1 MSWKVVKIL
10 LGLLVVLCVS
20 NVIFLNVYVFKI
32 LPSQLERTIA
42 LTSMASEN
50 TTDSEDCGPACKIY
64 LQEEIE
70 ELRQSLIATG
80 TSKLAVKPTSTPAVT
95 PTPSPTPIRSI
106 ETYVPLGGG
115 KTSLDQWEDLKGI
128 EGYINTES
136 YPPITNVY
144 FEVAL
149 RIPTKNGKVSARLY
163 NVTDNH
169 PVWNSEVS
177 TENET
182 STFIGS
188 RSLQLDPGN
197 KLYRVQLKTTLRY
210 ESILDFSR
218 IKIITSL

>member
-1 MSWKVVKIL
+1 MNIL
-10 LGLLVVLCVS
+10 IGILVVLSVC

-32 LPSQLERTIA
+32 LPAQLERKITVAA
-42 LTSMASEN
+42 LSTPSDN
-50 TTDSEDCGPACKIY
+50 DYDNCGPTCKLY
-64 LQEEIE
+64 VQEAIE
-70 ELRQSLIATG
+70 KFRESLPATSS
-80 TSKLAVKPTSTPAVT
+80 SKLALK
-95 PTPSPTPIRSI
+95 PSPTPTPTPTPLPASVRFI
-106 ETYVPLGGG
+106 ETYVPLGSGR
-115 KTSLDQWEDLKGI
+115 TSQDQWEDIKGI

-136 YPPITNVY
+136 YPPMTNVY

-149 RIPTKNGKVSARLY
+149 RIPTKNGRVSARLY

-188 RSLQLDPGN
+188 RSLQLDSGN
-197 KLYRVQLKTTLRY
+197 KLYRVQLKTSLKY

>member
-1 MSWKVVKIL
+1 MKIL
-10 LGLLVVLCVS
+10 VGFLVVLCVC

-32 LPSQLERTIA
+32 LPTQLERTIA
-42 LTSMASEN
+42 LTSFSKESVN
-50 TTDSEDCGPACKIY
+50 DPEDCGSACKQH
-64 LQEEIE
+64 LQEQIND
-70 ELRQSLIATG
+70 LRLSLTATSS
-80 TSKLAVKPTSTPAVT
+80 SKLAVRPSATPTSTPT
-95 PTPSPTPIRSI
+95 PTPAPIRLI

-115 KTSLDQWEDLKGI
+115 RTSQDQWEDLKGI

-136 YPPITNVY
+136 YPPMTNVY

-169 PVWNSEVS
+169 PVWNSEVA

-197 KLYRVQLKTTLRY
+197 KLYRVQLKTTLKY
-210 ESILDFSR
+210 ESILDFAR

>member
-1 MSWKVVKIL
+1 MSWKIVNVL
-10 LGLLVVLCVS
+10 LGILVVLCVG
-20 NVIFLNVYVFKI
+20 NVIFLNIYVLKI
-32 LPSQLERTIA
+32 LPAQLDRKVA
-42 LTSMASEN
+42 LASLSEKQPSDSDTCGQNCKLYIETATEQIRESISAATTSS
-50 TTDSEDCGPACKIY
+50 KIV
-64 LQEEIE
+64 L
-70 ELRQSLIATG
+70 
-80 TSKLAVKPTSTPAVT
+80 KPSPT
-95 PTPSPTPIRSI
+95 PTPSPSPVRFI

-115 KTSLDQWEDLKGI
+115 HTSQDQWEDLKGI

-136 YPPITNVY
+136 YPPMTNVY

-149 RIPTKNGKVSARLY
+149 KIPTKNGKVSARLY

-197 KLYRVQLKTTLRY
+197 KLYRVQLKTSLRY
-210 ESILDFSR
+210 DSILDFSR
-218 IKIITSL
+218 IKIITAL